1 MEDVQVYV
9 PGNAV
14 KPYFIKKKALTRW
27 IKKVAQL
34 HQCRLGPINII
45 FCTDEELREIN
56 LKYLNKSYYTDIIT
70 FDYSQKPMISGDLF
84 ISTDRVKDN
93 AKHWNESYYREMHR
107 VIIHGILHLIGFKDK
122 SKKEQLLM
130 RKAEDNA
137 LSHL

>member
-9 PGNAV
+9 LGNAV

-27 IKKVAQL
+27 IKKVAHL
-34 HQCRLGPINII
+34 YRCRLGPINII

-93 AKHWNESYYREMHR
+93 AKQLNEIYYREMHR

>member
-1 MEDVQVYV
+1 
-9 PGNAV
+9 
-14 KPYFIKKKALTRW
+14 
-27 IKKVAQL
+27 
-34 HQCRLGPINII
+34 
-45 FCTDEELREIN
+45 
-56 LKYLNKSYYTDIIT
+56 
-70 FDYSQKPMISGDLF
+70 MISGDLF

-93 AKHWNESYYREMHR
+93 AKQLNESYYREMHR